1 MVCSIITQQDR
12 NVMERIKH
20 FIPCLSS
27 SSVQTMNY
35 FNFILDIN
43 PGQVK
48 SLATLTQYYE
58 YSMCVQIF
66 LTGPVDGKGKNLEG

>member
-1 MVCSIITQQDR
+1 
-12 NVMERIKH
+12 
-20 FIPCLSS
+20 
-27 SSVQTMNY
+27 MNY

-66 LTGPVDGKGKNLEG
+66 LTGPVDGKRKNLEGWEFGGG